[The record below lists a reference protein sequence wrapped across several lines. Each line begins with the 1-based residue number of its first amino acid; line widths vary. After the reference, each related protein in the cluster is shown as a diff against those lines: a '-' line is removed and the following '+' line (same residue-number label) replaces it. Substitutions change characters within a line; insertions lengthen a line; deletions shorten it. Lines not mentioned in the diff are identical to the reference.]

1 MLWIPYSDPKQLLW
15 FGRYPSP
22 DECRRAA
29 DVDDVRF
36 VSGLGS
42 FLESAL
48 LSRQTLFVLHEDQ
61 IPAAGRGRHA
71 DSVDT
76 RRLQPAMDAARVVKD
91 GYEIALVRRANAV
104 SSAAHRRVLEGLRA
118 MANEREIEA
127 VFRAHCMAAGAHRQ
141 AYPVIAGS
149 GANAGVL
156 HYFANNEPLA
166 GRQLVCLDAGAEWH
180 CYASDVTRTFP
191 VSGAFSPEA
200 AAVYAV
206 VERMQ
211 AECIARVRPGAEFR
225 ALQDHAM
232 ALAVDGLLAL
242 GILRA
247 GSAADIL
254 AAGTAAAFFP
264 HGLGHHVGLEV
275 HDVAP
280 LSAALVAPVPA
291 TPWDVS
297 RFAGKRRWM
306 TPRYAR
312 VPHVMPT
319 AAQQK
324 LEPGMIITIE
334 PGM

>member
-1 MLWIPYSDPKQLLW
+1 
-15 FGRYPSP
+15 
-22 DECRRAA
+22 
-29 DVDDVRF
+29 
-36 VSGLGS
+36 
-42 FLESAL
+42 
-48 LSRQTLFVLHEDQ
+48 
-61 IPAAGRGRHA
+61 
-71 DSVDT
+71 
-76 RRLQPAMDAARVVKD
+76 MDAARVVKD

-264 HGLGHHVGLEV
+264 TPRPPRRPRGPRRRPPVRRPRRPRARHPLGRLPLRREAQV
-275 HDVAP
+275 DDAP
-280 LSAALVAPVPA
+280 LRPRAPRHAHRGATEAGARHDHHHRAGHVSAQFPTFQLPP
-291 TPWDVS
+291 
-297 RFAGKRRWM
+297 
-306 TPRYAR
+306 PRELL
-312 VPHVMPT
+312 P
-319 AAQQK
+319 
-324 LEPGMIITIE
+324 
-334 PGM
+334 